1 MNDDNQIITLNT
13 YENKTHNYIERTPNK
28 VEGWFK
34 EYLDKILTFVSKDSE
49 ILEVGSA
56 TGRDADYMETEGYR
70 VIRTDVVQG
79 FIDYQSELNKE
90 IFKFNVIN
98 DNLNRKFDLIIATA
112 VFLHL
117 DEKQFRKSLLNV
129 KKHLNYNGLFA
140 ITLKK
145 GSGEAFNSERMDSDR
160 FFKYWEQE
168 EFENILKEYQFDIK
182 YSNIAEDDKWIQC
195 IACI

>member
-145 GSGEAFNSERMDSDR
+145 GSGEVFNSERMDSDR